1 MVALLVVL
9 HVLVCFALMV
19 IVLLQTGKGAEMG
32 ATFGGGGSHTLF
44 GSRGA
49 GNFLTKATAV
59 AGTVF
64 MLTSLA
70 LAMMSSNIT
79 GGSVVEELPAKAP
92 VSESAPVE
100 VQGTPFGTT
109 PQEGQAPPA
118 PAEPGAQEPGGA
130 K

>member
-1 MVALLVVL
+1 MTTLLVLL
-9 HVLVCFALMV
+9 HVLVCIALV
-19 IVLLQTGKGAEMG
+19 IVVLLQTGKGAEIG

-59 AGTVF
+59 IGAVF

-70 LAMMSSNIT
+70 LAMMSSNLT
-79 GGSVVEELPAKAP
+79 AGSVVEELPANKPAAA
-92 VSESAPVE
+92 E
-100 VQGTPFGTT
+100 TT
-109 PQEGQAPPA
+109 PVPAQGAPFAPLEQGEA
-118 PAEPGAQEPGGA
+118 PAAPATPDTGAA

>member
-1 MVALLVVL
+1 MTTLLVLL
-9 HVLVCFALMV
+9 HVIVCIALVIV
-19 IVLLQTGKGAEMG
+19 VLLQTGKGAEIG

-59 AGTVF
+59 IGTVF

-70 LAMMSSNIT
+70 LAMMSSNLT
-79 GGSVVEELPAKAP
+79 AGSVVEELPSKKPAATETTPVPAQGAP
-92 VSESAPVE
+92 FAPVE
-100 VQGTPFGTT
+100 QGG
-109 PQEGQAPPA
+109 APSMPA
-118 PAEPGAQEPGGA
+118 APEPGAA